1 MKSTA
6 LRFIVTVGMI
16 SGIAFAMSP
25 AEVNAQTTSRRVCV
39 RRNSSGRCVQTK
51 IVRVQQ
57 PAQQPIQS
65 RSSSSSDNSNRNR

>member
-51 IVRVQQ
+51 IV
-57 PAQQPIQS
+57 PQPIRS
-65 RSSSSSDNSNRNR
+65 RSESSRDNRK